1 MPMIVVLCD
10 DRLSDDVGLV
20 KEAQCRLGQMRP
32 SLPTCDG
39 GSATDEQTGFQ
50 VLASGS
56 GVDESQAKNPY
67 SASSYVMENGN
78 LQLNMRLNTDHSM

>member
-1 MPMIVVLCD
+1 MPMIVLCD

-32 SLPTCDG
+32 SLPTCGG
-39 GSATDEQTGFQ
+39 GSATDDGFQ

-67 SASSYVMENGN
+67 SASSYVMEDGN

>member
-1 MPMIVVLCD
+1 MPMIVLCD
-10 DRLSDDVGLV
+10 DRLSDVGLV

-32 SLPTCDG
+32 SLPTCGG

-67 SASSYVMENGN
+67 SASSYVMEDGN